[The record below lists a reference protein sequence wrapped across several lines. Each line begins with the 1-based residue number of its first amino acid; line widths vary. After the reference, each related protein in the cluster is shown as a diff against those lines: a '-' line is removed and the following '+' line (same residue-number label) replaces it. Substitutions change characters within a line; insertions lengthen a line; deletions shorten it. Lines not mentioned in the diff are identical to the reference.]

1 MAHITEKWWTLQ
13 EKSFFY
19 HSAIVVKQSSNGSD
33 SGPEQKKK
41 VTLMDILQWQYF
53 KQTLLLSRI
62 TKQFLQNLNWCSQSR
77 KRQKSGLKKW
87 ALFFS
92 CSFFQAF
99 NYSGHSVKNGQR
111 KYKEVQRESPFAFQH
126 HTSTLFLLSGLT
138 CAPTYRTSERD
149 YFPRWR
155 FCGKLP
161 VVKYPASRVSFDLSR
176 SKETL
181 LAGYM

>member
-111 KYKEVQRESPFAFQH
+111 KYKEVEREKVSSLSNTTLLPYFCSPVWPVPQ
-126 HTSTLFLLSGLT
+126 LT
-138 CAPTYRTSERD
+138 EH
-149 YFPRWR
+149 
-155 FCGKLP
+155 L
-161 VVKYPASRVSFDLSR
+161 
-176 SKETL
+176 KETIFPDDDFV
-181 LAGYM
+181 ASYQ